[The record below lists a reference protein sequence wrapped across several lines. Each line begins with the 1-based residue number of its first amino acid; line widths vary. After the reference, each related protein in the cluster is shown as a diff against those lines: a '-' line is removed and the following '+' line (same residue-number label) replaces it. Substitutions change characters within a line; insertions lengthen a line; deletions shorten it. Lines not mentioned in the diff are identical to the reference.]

1 MQLQILLEASTSL
14 LPVVT
19 FLVMLHILDGYKLV
33 DLREFTEC
41 LVAGMVLAVVSYFTN
56 SRAIGILKYDF
67 ATYSRF
73 AAPVA
78 EEFLKAAFMIVLFA
92 RNRIGFMIDAAIMG
106 FAIGAGFALSENLYY
121 LYEFP
126 SGANMGVWIVRGFGT
141 AIMHGGAT
149 AIFGVMGQGLTER
162 RAIINPLMLLPG
174 LAVAVVVHGVYNYFQ
189 SSALLAAVVMLVTV
203 PTILFFVFAKSEH
216 GIHSWLLHDYESH
229 EHLLKDIE
237 DGEFTHSE
245 AGRFILDLSNRFDP
259 EVVAELFSYIR
270 LHTELAVRADKVSLA
285 HETGEKLADGHALHE
300 SFKRLHA
307 LEKKIGP
314 AAMLALWPHLHFS
327 RRELWELNELE
338 AEVRHA

>member
-1 MQLQILLEASTSL
+1 MQLHILLEASTSL
-14 LPVVT
+14 LPVVV
-19 FLVMLHILDGYKLV
+19 FLVVLHILDGYKLV
-33 DLREFTEC
+33 ELRELTEC
-41 LVAGMVLAVVSYFTN
+41 FVAGMVLAVVSYFTN
-56 SRAIGILKYDF
+56 SRAIGILKYDVV
-67 ATYSRF
+67 TYSRF

-92 RNRIGFMIDAAIMG
+92 RNRIGFMIDAAVTG
-106 FAIGAGFALSENLYY
+106 FAVGAGFSLSENFYY
-121 LYEFP
+121 LYNL
-126 SGANMGVWIVRGFGT
+126 SDANLGVLIVRGFGT
-141 AIMHGGAT
+141 AVMHGGAT

-162 RAIINPLMLLPG
+162 RAVVNPLMLLPG
-174 LAVAVVVHGVYNYFQ
+174 LAVAVVIHGAYNYFQ

-203 PTILFFVFAKSEH
+203 PMILFFVFAKSEH
-216 GIHSWLLHDYESH
+216 GIHTWLLHDYESH

-245 AGRFILDLSNRFDP
+245 AGRFIVAVSDKFDP
-259 EVVAELFSYIR
+259 EVVADLFAYIR

-300 SFKRLHA
+300 SFKKLHA
-307 LEKKIGP
+307 LEKSIGP
-314 AAMLALWPHLHFS
+314 AAMLALWPHLHFT